1 LERNKEKR
9 NKQKTSLNDYV
20 RFSAIGLEMAIVVV
34 AGVWGGVALDKYCLF
49 RVPVFRL
56 LFSFLSLFAAMWIL
70 IRTIKK

>member
-1 LERNKEKR
+1 
-9 NKQKTSLNDYV
+9 V